1 MKPRHARQHG
11 HHDCHEDSLQADIV
25 HAMVTVRRRCARF
38 TTAVV

>member
-11 HHDCHEDSLQADIV
+11 HHDCHEDSQADIV